1 MTTPKS
7 GNENASEVVEARV
20 EALQA
25 VLDRVLSWQ
34 EGATEGTVRE
44 ELDSALA
51 EVGIDLDA
59 SVRERMVEHIHAGH
73 EHIDVRRFLG

>member
-1 MTTPKS
+1 MTPRA
-7 GNENASEVVEARV
+7 GDENASDVVEARV

-44 ELDSALA
+44 ELDAALT

-59 SVRERMVEHIHAGH
+59 SVRDRMVEHIHEGH
-73 EHIDVRRFLG
+73 EHIDVRRFLD

>member
-1 MTTPKS
+1 MTTPAN
-7 GNENASEVVEARV
+7 GNDQAAETEEARV

-59 SVRERMVEHIHAGH
+59 SVRERMVEHIHEGH
-73 EHIDVRRFLG
+73 EHIDVRRFLH